1 MVIWLAVILILNALA
16 AGIYL
21 LWGLGRIKKEEEPKE
36 FRTKYFLLA
45 GVILFCPLV
54 GLCFL
59 GISWLFFRLF
69 LQKQVDMADISFDR
83 KKNKI
88 YSVADVERDINMV
101 PMQEAL
107 LIGDVGKRRKM
118 LLDVLKRDV
127 RNSLGAIAI
136 ALSNPDTETSHYAAS
151 VIMDA
156 LSEFRGNVQN
166 MLAQLKK
173 DPENTGLAAL
183 LLDYISRILSQ
194 KVLTGGEERAY
205 TYTLSE
211 VGDMLF
217 QAAPYRMTGSQYREL
232 IDALTQIQDYALG
245 EKWARRAME
254 YRADQLDSYV
264 ACLKLYLS
272 YRDRE
277 AFLRCLDRLKK
288 SGVVVDNQTME
299 LIRIFENP

>member
-1 MVIWLAVILILNALA
+1 MVIWLAVILILNTLA

-21 LWGLGRIKKEEEPKE
+21 LWGLGRIRKKKDPKA
-36 FRTKYFLLA
+36 FRTRYFLLA
-45 GVILFCPLV
+45 GVIFFCPLV

-59 GISWLFFRLF
+59 GISGLLFRLF
-69 LQKQVDMADISFDR
+69 SRRQVDMADVSFDR

-107 LIGDVGKRRKM
+107 LIGDVGRRRKM

-151 VIMDA
+151 VIMDV

-166 MLAQLKK
+166 MLTQLKK
-173 DPENTGLAAL
+173 DPENTELAVL

-232 IDALTQIQDYALG
+232 IDALTQIRDYALG

-264 ACLKLYLS
+264 ACLKLYLT

-277 AFLRCLDRLKK
+277 SFLRCLDRLKK
-288 SGVVVDNQTME
+288 SGVVVDNHTME